1 MSELNDLASSFGLPA
16 VAVAIAGSIYAA
28 LSKAEEVAR
37 SEALQEVSTILKDP
51 SWPRSVRPS
60 SIIEKL
66 FVWKFGA
73 QHLSWKCI
81 SRSIIATFIM
91 LILLLVV
98 HASDTSLA
106 WSMGTDVIIYYWQW
120 TAYCILSSFMPD
132 YFALLQNPLGP

>member
-1 MSELNDLASSFGLPA
+1 LSELNDLASSFGLPA

-37 SEALQEVSTILKDP
+37 LEALQEVSTILKDP
-51 SWPRSVRPS
+51 SRPRSVRPS
-60 SIIEKL
+60 
-66 FVWKFGA
+66 
-73 QHLSWKCI
+73 
-81 SRSIIATFIM
+81 SIIATFIM

-120 TAYCILSSFMPD
+120 AAYCILSSFMPD